1 LTQNEKGPL
10 TFIILSLTAKSFC
23 QLNYTLKINDLAQIN
38 FPDTPLIKQMPG
50 NVTVY
55 GYQGIEE
62 SYIFQISSFRRT
74 DNDLFRKDANNK
86 FYTEQINEVLDHLK
100 AKPIYRK
107 NILINGIDG
116 AEYAYSFN
124 AGEVKLFSYNQIV
137 FFNDTI
143 LDYYVLSRDSLQ
155 ENNDKIQSYFS
166 SFKITEAKKNLI
178 TTNQDRSIRIFE
190 ILIWIAV
197 IILLGLGIVF
207 LIKKTAY
214 IKK

>member
-1 LTQNEKGPL
+1 
-10 TFIILSLTAKSFC
+10 
-23 QLNYTLKINDLAQIN
+23 
-38 FPDTPLIKQMPG
+38 MPG

>member
-1 LTQNEKGPL
+1 MRKALL